1 MLSVAG
7 GGGGMSANPGN
18 HGAPV
23 SENDDG
29 AEKQEII
36 KMDLIHMKQRNIEKN
51 VEFQNKLDS
60 LVLFQGK
67 GTETPP
73 PTDSGLV
80 DR

>member
-29 AEKQEII
+29 AEK
-36 KMDLIHMKQRNIEKN
+36 
-51 VEFQNKLDS
+51 
-60 LVLFQGK
+60 
-67 GTETPP
+67 
-73 PTDSGLV
+73 
-80 DR
+80 